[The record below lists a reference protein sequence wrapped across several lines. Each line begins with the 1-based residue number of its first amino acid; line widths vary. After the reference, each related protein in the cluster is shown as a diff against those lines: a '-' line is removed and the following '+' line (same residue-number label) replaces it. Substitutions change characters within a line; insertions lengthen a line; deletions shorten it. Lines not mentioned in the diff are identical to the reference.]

1 MNDALIRVA
10 LREIAHGRTGDKGDR
25 ANISIIPYA
34 PSGYA
39 PIAAQITPAQMGD
52 VFAHRSVGRVQ
63 RFDLPVLV
71 AFNFVL
77 DDVLQG
83 GVNGSLNLDG
93 HGKSLSFL
101 ALAMPIEV
109 SPAVL
114 EDARQARRAAEP
126 VDVRGDTRGDAP
138 I

>member
-1 MNDALIRVA
+1 MVTVA
-10 LREIAHGRTGDKGDR
+10 LREVAHGRAGDKGDR

-39 PIAAQITPAQMGD
+39 PIAAQITEARMRD
-52 VFAHRSVGRVQ
+52 VYAHRGVGRVA
-63 RFDLPVLV
+63 RFDLPVLG

-101 ALAMPIEV
+101 ALSMPIQV

-114 EDARQARRAAEP
+114 EDARTARRAP
-126 VDVRGDTRGDAP
+126 
-138 I
+138 

>member
-1 MNDALIRVA
+1 MNDALASVE

-39 PIAAQITPAQMGD
+39 PIAAQITQARMRD
-52 VFAHRSVGRVQ
+52 AFAHRNVGRVA
-63 RFDLPVLV
+63 RFDLPALS

-101 ALAMPIEV
+101 ALSMPVEV
-109 SPAVL
+109 SPEVL
-114 EDARQARRAAEP
+114 KDARKARRA
-126 VDVRGDTRGDAP
+126 VGGG

>member
-1 MNDALIRVA
+1 MTDAVIEVP

-25 ANISIIPYA
+25 SNVSVIPYA
-34 PSGYA
+34 PDAYA
-39 PIAAQITPAQMGD
+39 YIEEQITVDRMRDA
-52 VFAHRSVGRVQ
+52 FAHRGVGRVS
-63 RFDLPVLV
+63 RYDLPVLG

-101 ALAMPIEV
+101 ALSVTVKVPETV
-109 SPAVL
+109 V
-114 EDARQARRAAEP
+114 ENARQARQS
-126 VDVRGDTRGDAP
+126 DRGE
-138 I
+138 

>member
-1 MNDALIRVA
+1 MSDAVSNMIEVQ

-25 ANISIIPYA
+25 SNVSIIPYEEEA
-34 PSGYA
+34 YA
-39 PIAAQITPAQMGD
+39 YIAEQVTAEAMRQA
-52 VFAHRSVGRVQ
+52 FLHRGVGKVVRY
-63 RFDLPVLV
+63 DLPVLG

-101 ALAMPIEV
+101 ALSIPVRVPAELIER
-109 SPAVL
+109 SRK
-114 EDARQARRAAEP
+114 ARGTGTSS
-126 VDVRGDTRGDAP
+126 V
-138 I
+138 

>member
-1 MNDALIRVA
+1 ME
-10 LREIAHGRTGDKGDR
+10 LREIAHGRTGDEGDR

-39 PIAAQITPAQMGD
+39 PIAAQITQARMRD
-52 VFAHRSVGRVQ
+52 AFAHRNVGRVA
-63 RFDLPVLV
+63 RFDLPALS

-101 ALAMPIEV
+101 ALSMPVEV
-109 SPAVL
+109 SPEVL
-114 EDARQARRAAEP
+114 KDARKARRAVE
-126 VDVRGDTRGDAP
+126 GG

>member
-1 MNDALIRVA
+1 MSDPLIEVP

-25 ANISIIPYA
+25 SNVSVIPYA
-34 PSGYA
+34 EDGYA
-39 PIAAQITPAQMGD
+39 VIAEQVTANRMRDA
-52 VFAHRSVGRVQ
+52 FAHRGAGKVVRYE
-63 RFDLPVLV
+63 LPILG

-101 ALAMPIEV
+101 ALSI
-109 SPAVL
+109 AVTVPQSVV
-114 EDARQARRAAEP
+114 ENARAARAGE
-126 VDVRGDTRGDAP
+126 GSAS
-138 I
+138 

>member
-1 MNDALIRVA
+1 MSDALVEVP

-25 ANISIIPYA
+25 SNVSVIPYA
-34 PSGYA
+34 PDAYA
-39 PIAAQITPAQMGD
+39 YIDEQVTVDQMRD
-52 VFAHRSVGRVQ
+52 AFVHRGVGRVS
-63 RFDLPVLV
+63 RYDLPLLG

-101 ALAMPIEV
+101 ALSVTVKVPETV
-109 SPAVL
+109 V
-114 EDARQARRAAEP
+114 ENARQARES
-126 VDVRGDTRGDAP
+126 DRGE
-138 I
+138 

>member
-1 MNDALIRVA
+1 MSDCLVEVP

-25 ANISIIPYA
+25 SNMSVIPYA
-34 PSGYA
+34 DDGYA
-39 PIAAQITPAQMGD
+39 PIDKQVTAERMRAA
-52 VFAHRSVGRVQ
+52 FAHRGAGKVVRY
-63 RFDLPVLV
+63 DLPVLG

-101 ALAMPIEV
+101 ALSISVTVPRSVVENA
-109 SPAVL
+109 
-114 EDARQARRAAEP
+114 RAARER
-126 VDVRGDTRGDAP
+126 DVA
-138 I
+138 

>member
-1 MNDALIRVA
+1 MSDALVEVP

-25 ANISIIPYA
+25 SNVSVIPYA
-34 PSGYA
+34 PDAYA
-39 PIAAQITPAQMGD
+39 YIDEQVTVDQMRD
-52 VFAHRSVGRVQ
+52 AFAHRGVGRVS
-63 RFDLPVLV
+63 RYDLPLLG

-101 ALAMPIEV
+101 ALSVTVKVPETV
-109 SPAVL
+109 V
-114 EDARQARRAAEP
+114 ENARQARES
-126 VDVRGDTRGDAP
+126 DRGE
-138 I
+138 

>member
-1 MNDALIRVA
+1 MTDALVEVP

-25 ANISIIPYA
+25 SNVSVIPYA
-34 PSGYA
+34 EDGFR
-39 PIAAQITPAQMGD
+39 PIAEQVTAERMREA
-52 VFAHRSVGRVQ
+52 FAHRGAGKVVRY
-63 RFDLPVLV
+63 DLPVLR

-101 ALAMPIEV
+101 ALSIPV
-109 SPAVL
+109 RVPQAVV
-114 EDARQARRAAEP
+114 DNARRARRDDGATP
-126 VDVRGDTRGDAP
+126 
-138 I
+138 

>member
-1 MNDALIRVA
+1 MSDCLVEVP

-25 ANISIIPYA
+25 SNVSVIPYA
-34 PSGYA
+34 DDGYA
-39 PIAAQITPAQMGD
+39 PIDKQVSAERMRAA
-52 VFAHRSVGRVQ
+52 FAHRGAGKVVRY
-63 RFDLPVLV
+63 DLPVLG

-101 ALAMPIEV
+101 ALSISVTVPRSVVENA
-109 SPAVL
+109 
-114 EDARQARRAAEP
+114 RAARE
-126 VDVRGDTRGDAP
+126 RDAA
-138 I
+138 

>member
-1 MNDALIRVA
+1 MLDPLVEVP

-25 ANISIIPYA
+25 SNVSVIPYA
-34 PSGYA
+34 EDGYV
-39 PIAAQITPAQMGD
+39 PIAEQVTAERMREA
-52 VFAHRSVGRVQ
+52 FAHRGAGKVVRY
-63 RFDLPVLV
+63 DLPMLG

-101 ALAMPIEV
+101 ALSV
-109 SPAVL
+109 SVTVPQSVVDNA
-114 EDARQARRAAEP
+114 RAA
-126 VDVRGDTRGDAP
+126 RAGDGA
-138 I
+138 

>member
-1 MNDALIRVA
+1 MNDALVSVA

-34 PSGYA
+34 P
-39 PIAAQITPAQMGD
+39 IAAQITPARMRD
-52 VFAHRSVGRVQ
+52 VFAHRNVGRVA
-63 RFDLPVLV
+63 RFDLPVLA

-101 ALAMPIEV
+101 ALAMPVEV
-109 SPAVL
+109 SQAVL
-114 EDARQARRAAEP
+114 TDARKARRAVE
-126 VDVRGDTRGDAP
+126 GG

>member
-1 MNDALIRVA
+1 MNNETNMIDVP

-25 ANISIIPYA
+25 ANISIIPYEET
-34 PSGYA
+34 GYA
-39 PIAAQITPAQMGD
+39 FIAEQLTEAKMRDA
-52 VFAHRSVGRVQ
+52 FAHRGVGKVVRY
-63 RFDLPVLV
+63 DLPVLG

-101 ALAMPIEV
+101 AMAMIV
-109 SPAVL
+109 RVPAELV
-114 EDARQARRAAEP
+114 DRARKARATVETT
-126 VDVRGDTRGDAP
+126 V
-138 I
+138 